1 MIRGILNA
9 LTDKQV
15 RRNWRWLAFL
25 RAGRLFLPRYRFQYP
40 QMVWWDDPAFN
51 AYLEKFDLLGGMNS
65 DRRWVLFQLTKLAA
79 SVPGDTAECGVFN
92 GSSSY
97 LILKALDRRHFMF
110 DSFEGLSQPSST
122 DSELAEENSLACSL
136 ETAQRNLADFPK
148 AVFYKGWIPERFPEV
163 RDRRFCFVHIDVQ
176 LVHPTRDSLE
186 FFYPRLNPGGLIV
199 FDDYGFTTC
208 PGARQAIDQFMSDKP
223 EKVIELSCGS
233 AFVVTSFQK

>member
-1 MIRGILNA
+1 MIRGIFNA

-15 RRNWRWLAFL
+15 RRNWRWLALL

-40 QMVWWDDPAFN
+40 QMAWWDDPAFN
-51 AYLEKFDLLGGMNS
+51 AYLEKFGLMGSMNS
-65 DRRWVLFQLTKLAA
+65 DRRWVLHQLTKLAA

-97 LILKALDRRHFMF
+97 LICQALDRPHFMF
-110 DSFEGLSQPSST
+110 DSFEGLSQPSYA
-122 DSELAEENSLACSL
+122 DSEFAAKNSLACSL
-136 ETAQRNLADFPK
+136 ETAQHNLAGFPK

-163 RDRRFCFVHIDVQ
+163 RDHRFCFVHIDVQ
-176 LVHPTRDSLE
+176 LAQPTRDSLE

-208 PGARQAIDQFMSDKP
+208 PGARQAIDKFMSDKP
-223 EKVIELSCGS
+223 ERIIELSGGS
-233 AFVVTSFQK
+233 AFLIHR